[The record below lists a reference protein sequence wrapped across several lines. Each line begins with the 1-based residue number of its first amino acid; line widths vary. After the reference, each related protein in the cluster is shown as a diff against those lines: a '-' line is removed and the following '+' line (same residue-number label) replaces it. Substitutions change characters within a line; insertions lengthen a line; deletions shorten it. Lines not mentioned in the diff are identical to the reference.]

1 MSSAQKRR
9 VQIRQAILDGAIRE
23 FARNG
28 LSGTSTQAL
37 ADAAGLTKAQ
47 LHYYIT
53 TKEDLY
59 EEALRFIVEE
69 WRHIFFVSA
78 GPDDPAAVISSYIE
92 RKIHHALDYPEVSRL
107 FANEVGRGA
116 TVLSRYWGELKTA
129 VDAATAV
136 IEGWIAAG
144 QIRPVDPLLFQMNMW
159 AVTQHYAEYEAQA
172 RHLLGTPQGLP
183 LDRDRIIREAQE
195 TFLLRCGLPVPNHCT
210 RG

>member
-59 EEALRFIVEE
+59 DEALRSIVGE

-78 GPDDPAAVISSYIE
+78 GPEDPATVISSYIE
-92 RKIHHALDYPEVSRL
+92 RKINHALDYPEVSRL

-116 TVLSRYWGELKTA
+116 TVLSRYWGELKTS
-129 VDAATAV
+129 VDEATAV

-172 RHLLGTPQGLP
+172 RHLLGTDAGLP

-195 TFLLRCGLPVPNHCT
+195 TFLL
-210 RG
+210 